1 MSEVSVKLLEPT
13 FDDYG
18 LGRMYRATD
27 QRVFE
32 YQPFEVSKLSLGVIA
47 PQGLSE
53 GSRMVLDT
61 QMGRIELEVE
71 GAASAAADSTG
82 LARYRLTTHDPR
94 VDMERVFTQSGC
106 HRKLAMSDRKI
117 QCARFEVTPHL
128 IVRARTFGARDHYSL
143 SGVNISKSGLLMHA
157 DARDRVPFII
167 NTLLEV
173 QLEGGNWLR
182 EPVACLAKVVRNEV
196 TTEDGQRVH
205 EFGIKFIEFSDHG
218 MEVWKDAITNI
229 EFNRHNDDLASH

>member
-1 MSEVSVKLLEPT
+1 MSEVSAKLLEPL

-18 LGRMYRATD
+18 LGTMYRAAD
-27 QRVFE
+27 QRVLE
-32 YQPFEVSKLSLGVIA
+32 YQPYEVSKLSLGIIGQ
-47 PQGLSE
+47 QGLTE
-53 GSRMVLDT
+53 GSRVLLDT
-61 QMGRIELEVE
+61 QIGRIELEVE
-71 GAASAAADSTG
+71 GAVAAPDPSG
-82 LARYRLTTHDPR
+82 MIRYRLTTHDPR

-117 QCARFEVTPHL
+117 QCARFEVSPNITVH
-128 IVRARTFGARDHYSL
+128 ARTFGARDNYIL
-143 SGVNISKSGLLMHA
+143 NGVNISKSGLLMIA

-173 QLEGGNWLR
+173 QLEGNNWLR
-182 EPVACLAKVVRNEV
+182 EPVSCLAKVVRNEV
-196 TTEDGQRVH
+196 YTEDGRRQH

-229 EFNRHNDDLASH
+229 EFNRHSDALPSH

>member
-18 LGRMYRATD
+18 LGPMYRAAD
-27 QRVFE
+27 QRIFE
-32 YQPFEVSKLSLGVIA
+32 YQPFEVSKLSLGIIGQ
-47 PQGLSE
+47 PGLSQ
-53 GSRMVLDT
+53 GSRVVLDT

-71 GAASAAADSTG
+71 GAVATAADSAG

-94 VDMERVFTQSGC
+94 IDMERVFAQSGC
-106 HRKLAMSDRKI
+106 HRKLAMSDRRI
-117 QCARFEVTPHL
+117 QCARFEVQPNLT
-128 IVRARTFGARDHYSL
+128 VRARTFGARDHYSL
-143 SGVNISKSGLLMHA
+143 NSVNISKSGLLMHA
-157 DARDRVPFII
+157 DARDRVPFIV

-182 EPVACLAKVVRNEV
+182 EPVSCLAKVVRNEV
-196 TTEDGQRVH
+196 TQHDGKRVH

-229 EFNRHNDDLASH
+229 EFNRHNDELVSH